1 MQAVHVKILKRQLRV
16 ATYYFRK
23 YARCKRRKVRCE
35 VLHLPEEYG
44 LDQAMEWCE
53 RHTNRYWKRY
63 LYFVK
68 RLEKLYTD
76 EPAKSYLN
84 QMRERIEADLMS
96 LKDELEQ
103 WEKDIRE
110 QAPHVEDAQA

>member
-23 YARCKRRKVRCE
+23 YARCKRQKVRCE

-53 RHTNRYWKRY
+53 RHVNRYWKRY
-63 LYFVK
+63 KDFVESL
-68 RLEKLYTD
+68 RGLDTD
-76 EPAKSYLN
+76 KPAKRYF
-84 QMRERIEADLMS
+84 
-96 LKDELEQ
+96 
-103 WEKDIRE
+103 
-110 QAPHVEDAQA
+110 

>member
-23 YARCKRRKVRCE
+23 YARCKRQKVRCE
-35 VLHLPEEYG
+35 VLRLQEEYG

-53 RHTNRYWKRY
+53 RHMCRY
-63 LYFVK
+63 LERYLHFIK
-68 RLEKLYTD
+68 RAEGLYTGKA
-76 EPAKSYLN
+76 AKSYLN
-84 QMRERIEADLMS
+84 RMRGRIEADLLS

-110 QAPHVEDAQA
+110 QAPPVEDAQV